1 MYRKRIAI
9 LGSTGSIGTQAL
21 QVIES
26 HPDRFEVIALST
38 YQNIQLILE
47 QARKF
52 SVKKISVVN
61 SNVLDGISID
71 HSEFDVDTGYE
82 SLIQI
87 ASMDNV
93 DMVLVAVVGIAG
105 LQATI
110 AALESGKDVALA
122 NKETLVVG
130 GDLVMETARRFGKRI
145 IPVDSEHSV
154 IFQCLNTASGHQ
166 EVKRIILTASGGPF
180 RGYNRESLKRVTV
193 SDALKHPNWSMG
205 KKITIDSATLMNK
218 GLEVIEAKWLFDVE
232 IDKIQVV
239 VHPQSIIHSMV
250 EFTDGSIIAQLGRPD
265 MRLPILYALSYPERF
280 SSDYGGLDFFEIG
293 KLTFEEPDVE
303 NFPCLP
309 LAYKAARIGGTMPT
323 VLNAANEVA
332 VQKFLQEEI
341 SFMEIPIFIEKAM
354 KSHKVIQQPK
364 IDDILSVDKEVREF
378 LS

>member
-145 IPVDSEHSV
+145 IPVDSEHSA

>member
-26 HPDRFEVIALST
+26 HPDRFEVVALST

-145 IPVDSEHSV
+145 IPVDSEHSA